1 MLKKILVLVLILL
14 VVVSCVTNPIT
25 GKKEFMVISES
36 TEISVGAS
44 AVPTV
49 EYQYGGI
56 YPDTK
61 VNQYV
66 DAVGQKLA
74 RVSHRPGLKYQFKVL
89 NTSMINAF
97 ALPGGFIYI
106 TRGLLVKMDNEAQLA
121 AVLGHE
127 IGHVTARHGAKR
139 LQSALGFQ
147 FLVKLALSYDASR
160 KGGSPSK
167 GLVASA
173 KVGSVLFNVISMGY
187 GRENEFQA
195 DELGMVYAR
204 QAGYK
209 PQGVIELLNILRE
222 MEKGHTV
229 KYEFLSSHPPTS
241 KRIESA
247 TQKMN
252 TKYPDA
258 ANLSYEKPSFGRGTK
273 ELKEAHAVYIKE
285 KDALAAYKQGDLEK
299 TLSVYT
305 QATETLP
312 NHAYFYTQRGLIY
325 LKSERHQDASYDF
338 TKALQLES
346 NNYDARVGLGR
357 SYLMARQYSRAQ
369 NELNQAINLLP
380 PHPAAHFYSGESYLR
395 MGNRGQALKEYNT
408 VLATASAKSDYTK
421 RAQQGINQ
429 LEKRRK

>member
-1 MLKKILVLVLILL
+1 MIKRVIVLVLGFLL
-14 VVVSCVTNPIT
+14 LASCVTNPIT

-36 TEISVGAS
+36 TEVSVGAD
-44 AVPTV
+44 AVPSV

-56 YPDTK
+56 YPNNQ

-66 DAVGQKLA
+66 NAVGQKLA
-74 RVSHRPGLKYQFKVL
+74 RVSHRPKLKFQFKVL

-160 KGGSPSK
+160 KDGSPSK
-167 GLVASA
+167 GLVAST
-173 KVGSVLFNVISMGY
+173 KVGSVLFNVISLGY
-187 GRENEFQA
+187 GRENEYQA

-258 ANLSYEKPSFGRGTK
+258 ANLGYAKPSFGRGTK
-273 ELKEAHAVYIKE
+273 ELKEAHEVYIKE
-285 KDALAAYKQGDLEK
+285 KGALAAYKQGDLEK
-299 TLSVYT
+299 TLSIYT
-305 QATETLP
+305 QATKELP
-312 NHAYFYTQRGLIY
+312 NHAYFYMRRGLVY
-325 LKSERHQDASYDF
+325 LKSERHKDASYDF
-338 TKALQLES
+338 TKALQLEP

-357 SYLMARQYSRAQ
+357 SYLMARQYPRSQ
-369 NELNQAINLLP
+369 NELGQAINLLP
-380 PHPAAHFYSGESYLR
+380 PHPAAHFYLGESYLG
-395 MGNRGQALKEYNT
+395 MGNRDQANEEFST
-408 VLATASAKSDYTK
+408 VLQVAPADSSYAKQ
-421 RAQQGINQ
+421 AQQRIN
-429 LEKRRK
+429 EIKKKK